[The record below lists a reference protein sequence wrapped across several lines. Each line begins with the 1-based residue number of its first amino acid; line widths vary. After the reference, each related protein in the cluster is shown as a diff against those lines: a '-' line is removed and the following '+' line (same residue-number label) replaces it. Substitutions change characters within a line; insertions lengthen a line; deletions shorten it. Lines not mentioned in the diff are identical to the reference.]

1 MDQGGSASKAIGW
14 GLVVGGILI
23 AAVVVALYS
32 PTLGVF
38 DIRRLRVL
46 GNETVPTVQV
56 ARCTGIQ
63 AGENLLRVS
72 PARIEALLLKDPRI
86 QNATVVRSLP
96 HTLVVQ
102 IEERRPVAVCSQS
115 LGRWC
120 LVGGDAVIIDTLDEL
135 PEGLLMVTGV
145 TWDRDPAPGAKA
157 IDGWIAFAMALIGDA
172 NSAGAEIQSVD
183 FSDPTCV
190 IAARR
195 RGTTIALGEPD
206 QLASS
211 FRALMS
217 LLDEVDA
224 DDYQSIDLSRGG
236 EATLVPREVVNR

>member
-32 PTLGVF
+32 PTLGIFHV
-38 DIRRLRVL
+38 RRLRVI
-46 GNETVPTVQV
+46 GNETVPTVHLV
-56 ARCTGIQ
+56 ELTGVE

-72 PARIEALLLKDPRI
+72 RTRIEAQLLEDPRI
-86 QNATVVRSLP
+86 QHVTVRRSLP

-102 IEERRPVAVCSQS
+102 VEERRPVAACA
-115 LGRWC
+115 RP
-120 LVGGDAVIIDTLDEL
+120 GGGWWLIGEDAVIANTADDL
-135 PEGLLMVTGV
+135 PQGLLVVTGIN
-145 TWDRDPAPGAKA
+145 WDGEPAPGTTVTDA
-157 IDGWIAFAMALIGDA
+157 WIAFAMALIGDA

-183 FSDPTCV
+183 FSDSTCV

-195 RGTTIALGEPD
+195 RGTTIALGRPD
-206 QLASS
+206 QLRSTV
-211 FRALMS
+211 RALMS

>member
-32 PTLGVF
+32 PTLGLF
-38 DIRRLRVL
+38 DVRRLQVI
-46 GNETVPTVQV
+46 GNETVPAAQL
-56 ARCTGIQ
+56 AEFTGVQ
-63 AGENLLRVS
+63 AGENLLRIS
-72 PARIEALLLKDPRI
+72 RARIKTSLLQDPRI
-86 QNATVVRSLP
+86 QNATVTRSLP
-96 HTLVVQ
+96 HTLVVHV
-102 IEERRPVAVCSQS
+102 EERQPVAACARSAGGWWL
-115 LGRWC
+115 LGN
-120 LVGGDAVIIDTLDEL
+120 DAVIATSVDDL
-135 PEGLLMVTGV
+135 PEGLLIVTGIP
-145 TWDRDPAPGAKA
+145 WDREATPGACA
-157 IDGWIAFAMALIGDA
+157 TDGWIAFAMALIGDA
-172 NSAGAEIQSVD
+172 NAAGAEIQSVD
-183 FSDPTCV
+183 LSDATCV

-195 RGTTIALGEPD
+195 QGTTIALGGPD

-211 FRALMS
+211 VRALKS